1 MRISWLVFAL
11 AACRSPQAP
20 APSPASPAPGPPV
33 TAPATRDVS
42 TPDATVDL
50 APDAAVPAVATQVDA
65 GTPDAE
71 PFDCAEPCTDYAVC
85 WEHVNKGRD
94 FAGGRNCSYGCEHMT
109 PEERTS
115 WLARV
120 AAAVRDP
127 RKCKRLVED

>member
-11 AACRSPQAP
+11 AACGSPHP
-20 APSPASPAPGPPV
+20 PVPSSPPV
-33 TAPATRDVS
+33 TAPAPRGAG
-42 TPDATVDL
+42 TPDATVAL
-50 APDAAVPAVATQVDA
+50 MPDAAVPGVATQLDA
-65 GTPDAE
+65 GAPDAE

-85 WEHVNKGRD
+85 WERVNQGRD
-94 FAGGRNCSYGCEHMT
+94 FAGGRSCTAGCEHMT
-109 PEERTS
+109 LEERTR

>member
-1 MRISWLVFAL
+1 MRPLWLVFAL

-20 APSPASPAPGPPV
+20 SPSPTPV
-33 TAPATRDVS
+33 TVTTTAPRDAAVPDATIAS
-42 TPDATVDL
+42 TPDVTA
-50 APDAAVPAVATQVDA
+50 PAVATQIDA

-71 PFDCAEPCTDYAVC
+71 PFDCAEPCTDYGVC

-94 FAGGRNCSYGCEHMT
+94 FAGGRNCNSGCEHMT
-109 PEERTS
+109 PEDRAR